1 MNKAMNKLFYILLIY
16 FFIAYNNIQ
25 IYSLSY
31 IVENQ
36 EVSKYKFNI
45 QKTNK
50 PLIYVAE
57 GIALNEDTNEPIA
70 NVTII
75 INNEADKETIK
86 IQTNAEGKF
95 ELLLQP
101 NRTYMIYASHY
112 RFLSAPA
119 LRIVTVDYRKI
130 YPLQIRLKEIY
141 QGKALLIEKMNFEV
155 NDTTF
160 SKKTYPALE
169 IFYQTLADNQHIIA
183 EISVHTDSRGND
195 DYNLQLSQH
204 RANYIV
210 QYLIN
215 KGVAKERLKAKG
227 YGETHLVNSCSNG
240 VKCGGADHEAN
251 RRVEFVVTQFVE

>member
-1 MNKAMNKLFYILLIY
+1 MNKLFYILIGYFIVIY
-16 FFIAYNNIQ
+16 NDIA
-25 IYSLSY
+25 SHELSY
-31 IVENQ
+31 KLNYITENQ
-36 EVSKYKFNI
+36 EVSKNKYNT
-45 QKTNK
+45 QKANK

-57 GIALNEDTNEPIA
+57 ISVVNEDTGVSIPDA
-70 NVTII
+70 TII
-75 INNEADKETIK
+75 ISNNIDKEPVK
-86 IQTNAEGKF
+86 KKTNAEGKF
-95 ELLLQP
+95 ELFLES
-101 NRTYMIYASHY
+101 NRTYKVSASHY
-112 RFLSAPA
+112 RFLASPTSE
-119 LRIVTVDYRKI
+119 IITVDYRKI
-130 YPLQIRLKEIY
+130 YPLEIRLKEIY
-141 QGKALLIEKMNFEV
+141 QGKALLIEKINFEV

-195 DYNLQLSQH
+195 DYNLRLSQN

-215 KGVAKERLKAKG
+215 KGVSPQRLKAKG
-227 YGETHLVNSCSNG
+227 YGETHLVNGCANG

>member
-1 MNKAMNKLFYILLIY
+1 MNKPFYILLVY
-16 FFIAYNNIQ
+16 FFAMYNDIQ
-25 IYSLSY
+25 SYTLSY
-31 IVENQ
+31 ITENQ
-36 EVSKYKFNI
+36 EVSKHKFNI
-45 QKTNK
+45 QKANK

-57 GIALNEDTNEPIA
+57 GMVLNEDTSEPIA
-70 NVTII
+70 NATII
-75 INNEADKETIK
+75 ISNEVDKETIK

-101 NRTYMIYASHY
+101 NRIYIISANHY

-119 LRIVTVDYRKI
+119 SRIVTVDYRKI

-141 QGKALLIEKMNFEV
+141 QGKALLIEKINFEV

-215 KGVAKERLKAKG
+215 KGVAPERLKAKG
-227 YGETHLVNSCSNG
+227 YGETHLVNGCSNG

-251 RRVEFVVTQFVE
+251 RRVEFVVTRFIE